1 MNPAAE
7 QLLELPDLPEIVE
20 EFQVRLEWERIE
32 RARFYD
38 EIDAGTKAE
47 FINGEVVVHSPDRAE
62 HIIVRKRLEKLLDTF
77 VERHNLGLVLSEKA
91 LCVFPRNDYM
101 PDVCF
106 WKPEKAALIEANT
119 RKFPAPDFVVEILSD
134 STESRDRGVKFED
147 FERHGV
153 EEYWIVDA
161 DAKSVEQY
169 VRNGDRLERV
179 DEAGSGRLIC
189 RAVGGFEIPTAAVF
203 ESEANQAAL
212 KELLS

>member
-20 EFQVRLEWERIE
+20 EFQIRLERERVA

-38 EIDAGTKAE
+38 EVDEGTKAE

-161 DAKSVEQY
+161 DARSVEQY
-169 VRNGDRLERV
+169 VRNGDTLERV

-189 RAVGGFEIPTAAVF
+189 RTVAEFEISTAAVF
-203 ESEANQAAL
+203 ESGANQKAL

>member
-7 QLLELPDLPEIVE
+7 KLLELPDLPEIVE
-20 EFQVRLEWERIE
+20 QFQVRLERERIE

-38 EIDAGTKAE
+38 EIDEGTKAE

-161 DAKSVEQY
+161 DARSVEQY
-169 VRNGDRLERV
+169 VRNGDTLERV

-189 RAVGGFEIPTAAVF
+189 RTVAGFEISTAAVF
-203 ESEANQAAL
+203 ESEANQTAL